1 MEIADFFVLN
11 KSDRPGADSAI
22 MALKTILMLRDHD
35 EKSWLPNI
43 IKSIASENSGTK
55 EIADEI
61 DRHHQFLDQNGL
73 LKTKREANYKVRIKE
88 IVEHLL
94 KNELWK
100 DDRAGNLEASL
111 AKVVEGETSPYQIAE
126 SLFNDF
132 KLTIKKQVFMIES
145 SLENSFLIEFDENQL
160 AIKNTIRAFAEEK
173 IKPCVMEFDESQKF
187 PMELMK
193 QLGDLGFLGILV
205 PEKFGGS
212 ELGYVEYALIV
223 EELARIDPSIALSVA
238 AHNGLCT
245 NHINVFANDEQ
256 KNKYLP
262 DLASGRKIGA
272 WGLTEP
278 GSGSDAAAMQTT
290 AVKDGEFYILNGTKA
305 FITHGGVGETVVVL
319 AVTDKS
325 KNKKGISAFIVEKGT
340 EGFST
345 GKKENK
351 LGMRSSETTQLIF
364 ENCHVP
370 ANNLMGNEGEGF
382 TQAMRILEGG
392 RISIAALSV
401 GLAQG
406 CLEASLAYSKERKQF
421 GKSISEFQAIQFKL
435 ADLATEIEAAR
446 LMTFKAA
453 RMKDQNKN
461 ILDIAAKAKLFASEV
476 ATRAANEAVQIFGG
490 YGFTKDYPVEK
501 FYRDVKLLTIGEGTS
516 EVQRIVIARTLLQ
529 DQKNRWN
536 ADHYDYL

>member
-1 MEIADFFVLN
+1 MAEIKADVN
-11 KSDRPGADSAI
+11 
-22 MALKTILMLRDHD
+22 
-35 EKSWLPNI
+35 
-43 IKSIASENSGTK
+43 
-55 EIADEI
+55 
-61 DRHHQFLDQNGL
+61 
-73 LKTKREANYKVRIKE
+73 
-88 IVEHLL
+88 
-94 KNELWK
+94 
-100 DDRAGNLEASL
+100 
-111 AKVVEGETSPYQIAE
+111 
-126 SLFNDF
+126 
-132 KLTIKKQVFMIES
+132 
-145 SLENSFLIEFDENQL
+145 FLIELDENQH
-160 AIKNTIRAFAEEK
+160 AIKETIRNFAEEK
-173 IKPCVMEFDESQKF
+173 IKPHIMEFDESEHF
-187 PMELMK
+187 PLDLMQ

-205 PEKFGGS
+205 PEEFGGS
-212 ELGYVEYALIV
+212 GLGYVEYALIV

-245 NHINVFANDEQ
+245 NHINVFANDDL
-256 KNKYLP
+256 KKKYLP

-290 AVKDGEFYILNGTKA
+290 ATKDGDFFILNGTKA
-305 FITHGGVGETVVVL
+305 FITHGGVGKTAVVL
-319 AVTDKS
+319 AITDKS
-325 KNKKGISAFIVEKGT
+325 KSKKGISAFVVEKGT
-340 EGFST
+340 EGFSV

-351 LGMRSSETTQLIF
+351 LGMRASETTQLIF
-364 ENCHVP
+364 ENCRIP
-370 ANNLMGNEGEGF
+370 AENLIGNEGEGF
-382 TQAMRILEGG
+382 TQAMKILEGG

-406 CLEASLAYSKERKQF
+406 CLDACTSYSKERKQF
-421 GKSISEFQAIQFKL
+421 GKTLSEFQAIQFKL
-435 ADLATEIEAAR
+435 ADMTSEIEAAR

-529 DQKNRWN
+529 D
-536 ADHYDYL
+536 